1 MGLLKGSLHRKEKAE
16 AFQPHCLIKAANQ
29 EDAGELLT
37 SKVNE
42 ESICKLPLYLRVIK
56 ETLITDVEVIK
67 EIRNATAYKK

>member
-1 MGLLKGSLHRKEKAE
+1 MGLLKDSLHRKEKAE

-42 ESICKLPLYLRVIK
+42 SICKLPLYLWIIK

-67 EIRNATAYKK
+67 ELLNATAYKK

>member
-1 MGLLKGSLHRKEKAE
+1 MGFLKGSLHRKEKAE

-42 ESICKLPLYLRVIK
+42 NICKLPLYLRVIK

-67 EIRNATAYKK
+67 EIQNATAYKK